1 MTTPQYLDPAAAVED
16 RVSDLIDRM
25 DIDEKVAQLGAVGFP
40 DLMKDERLDEDA
52 ALAVVPHGIG
62 QITRIGATTGLEPLQ
77 SAELFNGIQR
87 LVIGRTRLGVP
98 VMVHE
103 ESLAGYCARGATV
116 FPQALAL
123 ACSWDPDLVQEVAA
137 NVRGQLMA
145 VGARHSL
152 APVLDVARDPRWG
165 RLEETY
171 GEDPVLVGVLGTAY
185 VRGMQTGD
193 LTGGVL
199 ATGKHFLAHGLSEG
213 GRNHAPVQVGAREL
227 REVYAEPFAAAI
239 RDAGLGSV
247 MSSYSCV
254 DGLAGS
260 GSAEI
265 LTRLLRDELGFDG
278 MVVAD
283 YFAVTFL
290 MTYHRVAEDRSG
302 AAVKAITAGL
312 DLELPA
318 LDCYGAPLKAALS
331 QGKVSVQVVDEAV
344 RRVLT
349 AKVRL
354 GLFESPYV
362 DTGQVKPIF
371 SDPANADLARRA
383 ATRGIVLLVNDG
395 LLPLGEQ
402 LSKIAVIGPAA
413 DDRRLLQGDYHY
425 PAHQELFFKPDG
437 SPVRDEP
444 SLASTNKEAG
454 AMPEP
459 AVSGPANHAG
469 TGAVSDLVQLPS
481 GRGVLKPG
489 EYYTEH
495 ITPLAGIKAAVG
507 PGVEV
512 AYEKGCE
519 LGGDDRS
526 GFGAAVV
533 AAQQAEVA
541 LVVVGGRSGLHESST
556 VGEARD
562 ATDLR
567 LTGVQEELLL
577 AVAATGTPT
586 ALVVMSGRAHVLS
599 GVVDHVGAL
608 LVAWPLGEQGGSALA
623 DVLLG
628 RAEPTGRLAV
638 TLPRATG
645 QVPLYSSHRSGGAR
659 SVFYE
664 DYTDSP
670 WSPLF
675 SFGHGL
681 GYTTFDYSEL
691 TVTAAG
697 TSSNIAVGVTV
708 TNTGARE
715 GEEVVQLYA
724 SDLVASVARPG
735 ASLVGFTRL
744 RLHSGRAARVT
755 FQVHPS
761 RLAFYD
767 EGMRFVVE
775 PGLFRFAVG
784 SSSSDIRQ
792 QAVVDVT
799 GQVVLCS
806 QRSVVPVSALVDE
819 PVGGEVLSRNA
830 EGSASPDG
838 EQRRLAVGME
848 NAVGGQS

>member
-1 MTTPQYLDPAAAVED
+1 M
-16 RVSDLIDRM
+16 
-25 DIDEKVAQLGAVGFP
+25 
-40 DLMKDERLDEDA
+40 
-52 ALAVVPHGIG
+52 
-62 QITRIGATTGLEPLQ
+62 
-77 SAELFNGIQR
+77 
-87 LVIGRTRLGVP
+87 
-98 VMVHE
+98 
-103 ESLAGYCARGATV
+103 
-116 FPQALAL
+116 
-123 ACSWDPDLVQEVAA
+123 
-137 NVRGQLMA
+137 
-145 VGARHSL
+145 
-152 APVLDVARDPRWG
+152 
-165 RLEETY
+165 
-171 GEDPVLVGVLGTAY
+171 
-185 VRGMQTGD
+185 
-193 LTGGVL
+193 
-199 ATGKHFLAHGLSEG
+199 
-213 GRNHAPVQVGAREL
+213 
-227 REVYAEPFAAAI
+227 
-239 RDAGLGSV
+239 
-247 MSSYSCV
+247 
-254 DGLAGS
+254 
-260 GSAEI
+260 
-265 LTRLLRDELGFDG
+265 
-278 MVVAD
+278 
-283 YFAVTFL
+283 
-290 MTYHRVAEDRSG
+290 
-302 AAVKAITAGL
+302 
-312 DLELPA
+312 
-318 LDCYGAPLKAALS
+318 
-331 QGKVSVQVVDEAV
+331 
-344 RRVLT
+344 
-349 AKVRL
+349 
-354 GLFESPYV
+354 
-362 DTGQVKPIF
+362 
-371 SDPANADLARRA
+371 
-383 ATRGIVLLVNDG
+383 
-395 LLPLGEQ
+395 
-402 LSKIAVIGPAA
+402 
-413 DDRRLLQGDYHY
+413 
-425 PAHQELFFKPDG
+425 
-437 SPVRDEP
+437 
-444 SLASTNKEAG
+444 
-454 AMPEP
+454 
-459 AVSGPANHAG
+459 
-469 TGAVSDLVQLPS
+469 
-481 GRGVLKPG
+481 
-489 EYYTEH
+489 
-495 ITPLAGIKAAVG
+495 
-507 PGVEV
+507 
-512 AYEKGCE
+512 
-519 LGGDDRS
+519 
-526 GFGAAVV
+526 
-533 AAQQAEVA
+533 
-541 LVVVGGRSGLHESST
+541 
-556 VGEARD
+556 
-562 ATDLR
+562 
-567 LTGVQEELLL
+567 
-577 AVAATGTPT
+577 
-586 ALVVMSGRAHVLS
+586 
-599 GVVDHVGAL
+599 VDHVGAL

-681 GYTTFDYSEL
+681 GYTTFDYSDL